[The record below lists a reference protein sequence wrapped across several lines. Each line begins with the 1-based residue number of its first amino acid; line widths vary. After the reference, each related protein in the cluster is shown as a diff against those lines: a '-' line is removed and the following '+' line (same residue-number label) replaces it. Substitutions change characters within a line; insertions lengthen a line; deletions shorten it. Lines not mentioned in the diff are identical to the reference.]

1 MIGTFILLAD
11 GLVVI
16 NGINGHTTEF
26 LTPLFFLSA
35 AIGVLLIWAGHR
47 LHRDDNGNSF
57 FFSRHGAV
65 SAVQQIR
72 NLREEGLPEE
82 EYERRKKRAH
92 AEVRIQRPGPETK
105 QPGRMMM
112 KG

>member
-1 MIGTFILLAD
+1 MQMIGTFILLAD

-26 LTPLFFLSA
+26 LTPLFFLSV
-35 AIGVLLIWAGHR
+35 AIGILLIWAGHR

-65 SAVQQIR
+65 RAVQQLR
-72 NLREEGLPEE
+72 NLREQGLPEE
-82 EYERRKKRAH
+82 EYERRKKELMRKYGFKDPDREH
-92 AEVRIQRPGPETK
+92 KDRDE
-105 QPGRMMM
+105 
-112 KG
+112 

>member
-1 MIGTFILLAD
+1 MQMIGTFILLAD

-47 LHRDDNGNSF
+47 LHRDDSGNSF
-57 FFSRHGAV
+57 FFSRHSAAR
-65 SAVQQIR
+65 AVQQFR
-72 NLREEGLPEE
+72 NFREEGLPEE
-82 EYERRKKRAH
+82 EYERRKKELMRKYGFKDPD
-92 AEVRIQRPGPETK
+92 RK
-105 QPGRMMM
+105 QNNRDE
-112 KG
+112 

>member
-1 MIGTFILLAD
+1 MQMIGTFILLAD

-35 AIGVLLIWAGHR
+35 AIGVLLIWAGWR

-57 FFSRHGAV
+57 FFSLHSAAR
-65 SAVQQIR
+65 AVQQIR

-82 EYERRKKRAH
+82 EYERRKKELMRKYGFKDPD
-92 AEVRIQRPGPETK
+92 RK
-105 QPGRMMM
+105 QNGRDE
-112 KG
+112 

>member
-1 MIGTFILLAD
+1 MQMIGTFILLAD

-47 LHRDDNGNSF
+47 LRRDDNGNSF
-57 FFSRHGAV
+57 FFSRHSAAR
-65 SAVQQIR
+65 AVQQIR
-72 NLREEGLPEE
+72 NLREQGLPEE
-82 EYERRKKRAH
+82 EYERRKKELMRKYGFKDPD
-92 AEVRIQRPGPETK
+92 RK
-105 QPGRMMM
+105 QNNRDE
-112 KG
+112 